1 MSKIKFL
8 ITLGSAIRNG
18 AVKTIKQAVAFA
30 EQQFGKID
38 KSFVDDI
45 VNVFKKE
52 GKVKKKGDVVPIKK
66 KKEGI
71 KTLSE
76 ADQDIADIQKSID
89 ELDAAEA
96 EADAFSIL
104 DDRTRDIAKGDV
116 EEVVDLET
124 TAKKIKEAAE
134 ALKKSTIKPEGIME
148 SIVKGQRAMRDLHRE
163 GQVRTAV
170 RWFMRQE
177 SDAGRLKLRKWDQDA
192 LEVYG
197 QTTESD
203 PINIFRRYYGEDALD
218 AADGIAD
225 VFEKGESFNHY
236 AELLR
241 KNVDSSILTPKTSG
255 LGQYDESVVAAEKIR
270 KAKEQEAKNLK
281 ILEEFKPD
289 REPSAYGGIAG
300 MLGER
305 TGYFEGAL
313 ADTEE
318 GKSMSPGTRHDYTR
332 GQGHRETADARDLAE
347 INKFH
352 NMKAASMELKPP
364 KTTIR
369 EKIGGGINRVLGN
382 PLVRSYAAWGTGG
395 LSEKMRQAIILKNL
409 YENRNILSDEA
420 AEEEISNIPVLGGIS
435 PQFAGGGL
443 APMLGEPT
451 YEDGGRVPLG
461 KGKFVLSKLDEGIAY
476 LKKKFGKDI
485 IKKGELSKPMASKTE
500 LKRAIAGFQER
511 QNITKELESFR
522 GQIDDNII
530 KEISAMEP
538 AQQLKAIEEVKLYIR
553 NRKNLK
559 QDLMLQDFDVTS
571 RKPNAT
577 GGRVSLSAGGVAG
590 MLGE

>member
-8 ITLGSAIRNG
+8 ITLASAIKNG

-177 SDAGRLKLRKWDQDA
+177 SDAGRLKLRKWDDEA
-192 LEVYG
+192 LKVYG

-270 KAKEQEAKNLK
+270 KA
-281 ILEEFKPD
+281 
-289 REPSAYGGIAG
+289 RH
-300 MLGER
+300 
-305 TGYFEGAL
+305 TG
-313 ADTEE
+313 
-318 GKSMSPGTRHDYTR
+318 H
-332 GQGHRETADARDLAE
+332 
-347 INKFH
+347 
-352 NMKAASMELKPP
+352 
-364 KTTIR
+364 
-369 EKIGGGINRVLGN
+369 V
-382 PLVRSYAAWGTGG
+382 
-395 LSEKMRQAIILKNL
+395 
-409 YENRNILSDEA
+409 
-420 AEEEISNIPVLGGIS
+420 
-435 PQFAGGGL
+435 
-443 APMLGEPT
+443 
-451 YEDGGRVPLG
+451 
-461 KGKFVLSKLDEGIAY
+461 
-476 LKKKFGKDI
+476 
-485 IKKGELSKPMASKTE
+485 
-500 LKRAIAGFQER
+500 
-511 QNITKELESFR
+511 
-522 GQIDDNII
+522 
-530 KEISAMEP
+530 
-538 AQQLKAIEEVKLYIR
+538 
-553 NRKNLK
+553 
-559 QDLMLQDFDVTS
+559 
-571 RKPNAT
+571 
-577 GGRVSLSAGGVAG
+577 
-590 MLGE
+590 